1 MIPFACA
8 VLLAVQV
15 AGPPAP
21 ESVLGEITA
30 VRSDALTLRTDAGAE
45 VVLATEA
52 TTAVLRSRPGAT
64 SLGDAEPMARSEVA
78 VGDRVL
84 ARGRRSADGGTLAA
98 TRLVVMTSG
107 DLARK
112 REAEQAEWRRRGR
125 SGVVTGIDAAGR
137 ELTVRLRGGEDGA
150 QAAVVVRTGGRSV
163 VFRRYAPDSVRF
175 ADARP
180 SGFQEL
186 AVGDQVRLLA
196 ERDADGALV
205 AEQVV
210 SGAFRTLRGT
220 VRRVDAPR
228 RELQVETQPNGEP
241 PTAVTVTVGTDARL
255 VRLPPELLRRS
266 SEDARSRRAGV
277 EEIVDQLPT
286 TPLAQI
292 APDEQVAVVGT
303 RSADVSRLTAIKVVA
318 GLPARESTAGGHG
331 ERGGPEGDGE
341 GSDRFGLGG
350 ESPW

>member
-1 MIPFACA
+1 MIPFASA

-30 VRSDALTLRTDAGAE
+30 VRADALTLRTDAGAE

-84 ARGRRSADGGTLAA
+84 ARGRRSADGTLAA

-125 SGVVTGIDAAGR
+125 SGVVTGIDAASR

-180 SGFQEL
+180 SSFQEL

-241 PTAVTVTVGTDARL
+241 PTAVTVTVGADARL

-266 SEDARSRRAGV
+266 SEDARSRRAGG

-292 APDEQVAVVGT
+292 APGEQVAVVGT

-318 GLPARESTAGGHG
+318 GLPARESTAGGQG

-341 GSDRFGLGG
+341 GSDRVGLGG